1 MHALYEPAGEDE
13 ENSVNVTIEKGMSK
27 DEVMNTVLDKIKPYL
42 WRTWIRIPN
51 VENISNA
58 SRMHKK

>member
-13 ENSVNVTIEKGMSK
+13 KNSVNVTIEKGMSK

-42 WRTWIRIPN
+42 
-51 VENISNA
+51 
-58 SRMHKK
+58 